1 MKLDDE
7 SLEMFIS
14 KDSKYYNETD
24 CCIFVYDSTNHLSF
38 ENIQKWYDFF
48 IEENNKNDKHYY
60 SPRIDKM
67 AFLLIGNKSDLPNK
81 TVDPSEAQKFAQ
93 EHQNMFFFETSAK
106 TGENIEEALKTVI
119 RKGVLCAKYF
129 EFKIPSSVVVLETKE
144 DKERRIERE
153 YDNNCEKILKYI
165 RFLEDRLSIYEK
177 VEPITF
183 HTLEAMIKNEQ
194 IEISQNLKIKVEEEN
209 INEDDEN
216 QESEK
221 EENKNEDEVENQ
233 ELEEIENKNENDE
246 DENQELEEIEN
257 KNENAEDEDE
267 NQELE
272 EIENMNENEEDEN
285 INDEQ
290 EELKIDE
297 NKNSES
303 DDNDMR
309 EGVRTTTFHEKEEE
323 EEKDES
329 DSSVIEETPTLEEY
343 AKFYILLL
351 NYAHCLEK
359 RLNNYENFKQFNLD
373 SFKKY
378 TKTKKK

>member
-48 IEENNKNDKHYY
+48 IEENNKNDKNY
-60 SPRIDKM
+60 SPRIDRM

-129 EFKIPSSVVVLETKE
+129 ELKIPSSVVVLETKE

-153 YDNNCEKILKYI
+153 YDNNCEEILKYI

-246 DENQELEEIEN
+246 E
-257 KNENAEDEDE
+257 
-267 NQELE
+267 
-272 EIENMNENEEDEN
+272 EN

-290 EELKIDE
+290 QNQE
-297 NKNSES
+297 
-303 DDNDMR
+303 
-309 EGVRTTTFHEKEEE
+309 
-323 EEKDES
+323 
-329 DSSVIEETPTLEEY
+329 LEEVV
-343 AKFYILLL
+343 
-351 NYAHCLEK
+351 
-359 RLNNYENFKQFNLD
+359 
-373 SFKKY
+373 
-378 TKTKKK
+378 